1 MAEPSAVT
9 KSVKW
14 DLNLSL
20 LLTAINII
28 GATVWW
34 LSMPARL
41 TTVEKHTDDLEI
53 RLRLQ
58 ETKAATVEGVLG
70 RIDER
75 TKDMQ
80 QNLADMRHEFSFHAT
95 GKPLSE

>member
-1 MAEPSAVT
+1 MPEPSAVT
-9 KSVKW
+9 KSIKW

-80 QNLADMRHEFSFHAT
+80 QNLADMRHEFSFRAT
-95 GKPLSE
+95 GKPID

>member
-1 MAEPSAVT
+1 MTEPAVT
-9 KSVKW
+9 RGVKW

-34 LSMPARL
+34 LSMPQRL
-41 TTVEKHTDDLEI
+41 KTLEGNDADKEL
-53 RLRLQ
+53 RLRLL
-58 ETKAATVEGVLG
+58 ESKSSSTESMLS

-75 TKDMQ
+75 TKNMESNIQ
-80 QNLADMRHEFSFHAT
+80 DMRHDWSMRYN
-95 GKPLSE
+95 GNPIK